1 MPIKLDV
8 QTSKIEFDFAGII
21 AVADVS
27 DANIKKLI
35 ELKSG
40 DLQEEADKAS
50 KEVANMDEDDVTAED
65 FERMY
70 GLAAELYG
78 QIYEPVFGEGTFTK
92 VYEHVGSI
100 QSTIVAFDQAIDY
113 VIADINKRN
122 EQGIKARENKLA
134 KYKKRKKK

>member
-1 MPIKLDV
+1 MAIKLDV

-35 ELKSG
+35 ELRSG
-40 DLQEEADKAS
+40 DLQAEADKAS
-50 KEVANMDEDDVTAED
+50 KEVANMDEDEVTAED

-70 GLAAELYG
+70 GLAAKLYG
-78 QIYEPVFGEGTFTK
+78 QIYEPVFGDGTFTK

>member
-1 MPIKLDV
+1 MVQKIDV
-8 QTSKIEFDFAGII
+8 QTSKIEFDFAGKIV
-21 AVADVS
+21 VANVS

-35 ELKSG
+35 ELRSS

-50 KEVANMDEDDVTAED
+50 KEVANMNEEDITAED

-70 GLAAELYG
+70 GLAADLYSR
-78 QIYEPVFGEGTFTK
+78 IYEPVFGDGTFKTI
-92 VYEHVGSI
+92 YDHIGSI
-100 QSTIVAFDQAIDY
+100 QATIGAFDDAIDY

-134 KYKKRKKK
+134 KYKNRKKK